1 VARDGGCGVGSGG
14 AIRTTKTRVCA
25 DVMNVIVPVVF
36 STFGVVFIA
45 ELPDKTALASL
56 VLSSRY
62 PARQVVVGAW
72 LAFLV
77 QTAVALVAGGVLVL
91 LPVQLVHIAA
101 GLSFLAFA
109 VVALRRRSRDRE
121 LTKAHTRMAPW
132 MASFLVIFVAEWGDL
147 TQLAT
152 AALVA
157 MTGQPI
163 SVAIGAIAALW
174 LVTVLAAVAG
184 ARLAGVLAPSV
195 VSRVSAAL
203 FASAGV
209 FVLAS
214 AVRS

>member
-1 VARDGGCGVGSGG
+1 
-14 AIRTTKTRVCA
+14 
-25 DVMNVIVPVVF
+25 MNVTVPLVF
-36 STFGVVFIA
+36 STFGVVFVA

-56 VLSSRY
+56 ILASRY
-62 PARQVVVGAW
+62 PVRQVVLGAW

-77 QTAVALVAGGVLVL
+77 QTAVALVAGGLLAL
-91 LPVQLVHIAA
+91 LPLQPVHIAA

-109 VVALRRRSRDRE
+109 VLALGRQSRDRE
-121 LTKAHTRMAPW
+121 LANAHTRMSPW

-163 SVAIGAIAALW
+163 SVAIGAVAALW
-174 LVTVLAAVAG
+174 LVTVLAAAAG
-184 ARLAGVLAPSV
+184 ARLADVLAPSV
-195 VSRVSAAL
+195 VSRVSAVL
-203 FASAGV
+203 IASVGV
-209 FVLAS
+209 FALVS

>member
-1 VARDGGCGVGSGG
+1 
-14 AIRTTKTRVCA
+14 
-25 DVMNVIVPVVF
+25 MNVIVPLVF

-56 VLSSRY
+56 ILASRY
-62 PARQVVVGAW
+62 PVRQVVLGAW

-77 QTAVALVAGGVLVL
+77 QTAVALVAGGVLAL
-91 LPVQLVHIAA
+91 LPLQPVHIAA

-109 VVALRRRSRDRE
+109 VLALRRRLPDRD
-121 LTKAHTRMAPW
+121 LPNKHTRVAPW

-184 ARLAGVLAPSV
+184 ARLANVLEPSV

-203 FASAGV
+203 FASVGV

-214 AVRS
+214 AARS

>member
-1 VARDGGCGVGSGG
+1 
-14 AIRTTKTRVCA
+14 
-25 DVMNVIVPVVF
+25 MNVIVPLVF
-36 STFGVVFIA
+36 STFGIVFIA

-56 VLSSRY
+56 VLASRY
-62 PARQVVVGAW
+62 PVRQVVLGAW

-77 QTAVALVAGGVLVL
+77 QTAVALVAGGVLAL
-91 LPVQLVHIAA
+91 LPLQPVHIAA

-109 VVALRRRSRDRE
+109 GLALRRGLPDRDLPNKHARV
-121 LTKAHTRMAPW
+121 APW
-132 MASFLVIFVAEWGDL
+132 SFLVIFVAEWGDL

-163 SVAIGAIAALW
+163 SVALGAIAALW

-195 VSRVSAAL
+195 VSRVSATL
-203 FASAGV
+203 FASVGV